1 MDAREQSSLSFDDVR
16 IDFAGRRLWRGGV
29 VQPLEPKA
37 FSVLALLAG
46 TPGRVF
52 ARDDILDAVWGHR
65 HVTPGVLNRIMTL
78 LRQAL
83 GEDAQHPRRL
93 HTVHGTGYRFDLPPP
108 AQPAAM
114 APERRLQADRRSST
128 AAPAGARERQRRV
141 RRGARLLAA
150 AFALATVAL
159 MSWRALAPSPR
170 PAASSS
176 PAATMP
182 TLVVVPLKP
191 IGDGAGTIAAG
202 LSEEL
207 IGSLAQIDGLRVIA
221 RESTQLAA
229 AESTDPAQL
238 AQRLGV
244 THLLEGSLQQ
254 DGQSLRVRL
263 RLIEAGDG
271 RALWAKDFDRDAAEV
286 LLLQREIAGSVA
298 ASLALKLGLTAT
310 QTANSGDA
318 QFLRRFLAAQALIER
333 RDLPVEES
341 TDLAESEFRELLRE
355 RPDDA
360 RVHAALAIA
369 LEIRAQRK
377 PPLATTLRKES
388 QSEAAI
394 ASRLDPGLPGPYV
407 VQSGLCRENDWERC
421 LRLLAKARA
430 LAPSDPSV
438 VGTYIVVLARLG
450 YLDRAEQAQRELV
463 ARDPLAPNRHF
474 WLGRILDTLGRHDE
488 ARGEFEQS
496 DQLPGAYSRWF
507 NAVWRHDY
515 AAALH
520 VAETEIGAPDN
531 PDSYAPKLAPGYV
544 AASRALLDASRWP
557 QAFAEFDK
565 YEHGTGMWNV
575 ARVLAPDAR
584 ADAATAIRE
593 LAKIRRRGYSSW
605 DLLLWTRDL
614 VHLRRDPAFQ
624 DYLRDDG
631 ILDYWRA
638 HGFPP
643 QCRPLGDGAACD

>member
-1 MDAREQSSLSFDDVR
+1 MDALEDSSLSFDDVR

-37 FSVLALLAG
+37 FAVLALLAG
-46 TPGRVF
+46 APGRVF

-108 AQPAAM
+108 AETATAV
-114 APERRLQADRRSST
+114 PERRSRPDRRSSA
-128 AAPAGARERQRRV
+128 AAPFAPWERWLRRH
-141 RRGARLLAA
+141 ARLLAM
-150 AFALATVAL
+150 ALLLVAVAL
-159 MSWRALAPSPR
+159 VFWRASAPPPSIP
-170 PAASSS
+170 PPSA
-176 PAATMP
+176 AATMP
-182 TLVVVPLKP
+182 TLVVMPLKP

-238 AQRLGV
+238 AQRLRV

-310 QTANSGDA
+310 QMASSGDA

-333 RDLPVEES
+333 RDLPIEES

-421 LRLLAKARA
+421 LRLLVKART

-438 VGTYIVVLARLG
+438 VGAYIVVLARLG

-488 ARGEFEQS
+488 ARGEFEHS
-496 DQLPGAYSRWF
+496 DRLPGAYSRWF

-531 PDSYAPKLAPGYV
+531 PDSYAPKLAPGYI
-544 AASRALLDASRWP
+544 AASRALLEASRWP

-584 ADAATAIRE
+584 VDAATAIRE

-605 DLLLWTRDL
+605 DLLLWTREL

>member
-1 MDAREQSSLSFDDVR
+1 MDAREQASLSFDDAR

-37 FSVLALLAG
+37 FAVLALLAG
-46 TPGRVF
+46 APGRVF
-52 ARDDILDAVWGHR
+52 ARDDILDAIWGHR

-108 AQPAAM
+108 VQAAAV
-114 APERRLQADRRSST
+114 APERRLQTDRRSS
-128 AAPAGARERQRRV
+128 AATPVAAREPQRRLW
-141 RRGARLLAA
+141 RDARLLVT
-150 AFALATVAL
+150 AFALAAVAL
-159 MSWRALAPSPR
+159 TSWRLLVPSPSAPS
-170 PAASSS
+170 SSTT
-176 PAATMP
+176 ATIP

-191 IGDGAGTIAAG
+191 IGDRAGTIAAG

-244 THLLEGSLQQ
+244 SHLLEGSLQQ

-263 RLIEAGDG
+263 RLVEAGDG
-271 RALWAKDFDRDAAEV
+271 RALWAKDFDREAAEV

-310 QTANSGDA
+310 QVAKSGDA
-318 QFLRRFLAAQALIER
+318 QFLRRFLAAQALTER

-388 QSEAAI
+388 RSEAAI

-407 VQSGLCRENDWERC
+407 VQSGVCRENDWERC
-421 LRLLAKARA
+421 LGLLAKARA

-474 WLGRILDTLGRHDE
+474 WLGRLLDTLGRHDE
-488 ARGEFEQS
+488 ARGEFENS
-496 DQLPGAYSRWF
+496 DRLPGAYSRWF

-515 AAALH
+515 VAALR

-531 PDSYAPKLAPGYV
+531 PDSYAPKLAPGYI
-544 AASRALLDASRWP
+544 AASRALLDASLWP

-565 YEHGTGMWNV
+565 YERGTGMWNV
-575 ARVLAPDAR
+575 SRVLAPDAQ

-593 LAKIRRRGYSSW
+593 LGEIRRRGYSSW

-631 ILDYWRA
+631 ILDYWRV